1 MKKAIII
8 PTVFLG
14 ILGGYAIAQTEIFSS
29 AENVT
34 KITAA
39 QAKELALKE
48 FNGKI
53 IEFEY
58 DHDDLVPHYDFEIV
72 GSTEKVD
79 VEVDAM
85 TGTAT
90 ITERETIKKANPSQA
105 PKITA
110 TQAKELALKEF
121 NGKIIEFEY
130 DDDDAVPH
138 YDVEIAGTTEKVDVE
153 VDATTGA
160 VTITERETIKKAN
173 PSQTTQAPN
182 TQTTQSQQV
191 AQTPKAETTP
201 APQTTTNKTTTA
213 PQASNTIT
221 KAQAIAIAQQR
232 AAGTVTKVE
241 FDDDDYEYEIEIK
254 NGQIE
259 YEFKI
264 HAKTGAILSYEED
277 HDDDL
282 DD

>member
-14 ILGGYAIAQTEIFSS
+14 ILGGYALAQTEIFSS

-72 GSTEKVD
+72 GTTEKVD

-90 ITERETIKKANPSQA
+90 ITERETIKKASPSQA

-110 TQAKELALKEF
+110 TQAKELALKKF

-138 YDVEIAGTTEKVDVE
+138 YDFEIASTTEKVDVE
-153 VDATTGA
+153 VDAMTGTA
-160 VTITERETIKKAN
+160 AITNRKTIKKGN
-173 PSQTTQAPN
+173 SSQATQAPN
-182 TQTTQSQQV
+182 NQTTQSQQI
-191 AQTPKAETTP
+191 AQTTP
-201 APQTTTNKTTTA
+201 NKTTTA

-232 AAGTVTKVE
+232 VAGTVTKVE
-241 FDDDDYEYEIEIK
+241 FDDDDFEYEIEIK

-259 YEFKI
+259 YKFKI

-277 HDDDL
+277 HDDDDDL